1 MTSRSNRKQNHR
13 VRKMGYDDSA
23 ANHIAKKL
31 AYDEARAKERL
42 RHDID
47 KHLQTVAPGNNRA
60 ARRAQRAELRKIAK
74 EVAKRVE
81 RHGS

>member
-1 MTSRSNRKQNHR
+1 
-13 VRKMGYDDSA
+13 MGYDDSA

-31 AYDEARAKERL
+31 EHDRALNRA

-60 ARRAQRAELRKIAK
+60 ARRAQKAELRKIAK
-74 EVAKRVE
+74 EVARKVE